1 MPVQITEVLRRS
13 EQGVTLPFI
22 CRGEDDHTY
31 FVKGKGAGRYSLI
44 AEYICGRLAR
54 AFGLPVADFE
64 VVEVPE
70 TLIRASLL
78 PEIAEL
84 GAGLAFGSKALR
96 HVQELRHHQ
105 LRTISPQT
113 CKDVLVFD
121 WWIRNQDRTLSARG
135 GNPNL
140 LWDQTEKQLV
150 VIDHN
155 VAFDASFSPQLFA
168 DNHIFA
174 GFIPQVFGDLAE
186 RADYQVR
193 LQRAFVE
200 YDIACDNLPPEWW
213 WVDEGVPAL
222 FDRAA
227 VRTILSSIDDVNF
240 WRIAQ

>member
-31 FVKGKGAGRYSLI
+31 FVKGKGAGRHSLI
-44 AEYICGRLAR
+44 AEYICGRLAQ

-70 TLIRASLL
+70 MLIRASML

-84 GAGLAFGSKALR
+84 GAGLAFGSKALQ

-105 LRTISPQT
+105 LGSVSSQI

-121 WWIRNQDRTLSARG
+121 WWIRNQDRTLTAKG

-155 VAFDASFSPQLFA
+155 VAFDATFNPKTFA
-168 DNHIFA
+168 ENHVFA
-174 GFIPQVFGDLAE
+174 GFIPQVFEDLAE
-186 RADYQVR
+186 RANYQAR
-193 LQRAFVE
+193 LQHAFAE
-200 YDIACDNLPPEWW
+200 YDSACDNLPSEWW
-213 WVDEGVPAL
+213 WIDDGVPAL
-222 FDRAA
+222 FDKVA
-227 VRTILSSIDDVNF
+227 VRTILGTINHENF
-240 WRIAQ
+240 WRIAR